1 MIGDVNSKPVPVNVF
16 SLLLVHLKTLILA
29 RLEVLF
35 AQKNDVQPPDLSIP
49 KGYIPLDLFFENYN
63 PDFQEVTTLM
73 LALAPHLLSDF
84 FDNILKEHFPD
95 GSQFPAFGGVRGKNH
110 RGILPTGETA
120 QFVIAGND
128 LTKRIAVQSLFDV
141 EHWFATEGIMRL
153 ETVPPGEP
161 AMSGRLILDSEWL
174 ERILT
179 GTVSLPRF
187 SPSFPAEQLQTALE
201 WEDLI
206 LPRSTLKQVRELLT
220 WIEHREAIQS
230 HKALQKHLKP
240 GYRALFHGPPGTGKT
255 LTASLLGKATK
266 RPVFRVDLSMVVSK
280 YIGETEKNLA
290 NLFDK
295 AANKDWI
302 LFFDEADALFGKRTE
317 IRDARD
323 KFANQESAFLLQK
336 VESFPGLVILASNFK
351 KNMDEAFARR
361 FQSIVYFPSPDAEH
375 RLLLWKSII
384 PEQLKLSKEID
395 LKKIADSYEFS
406 GSNIVNILHYCS
418 LQVLAGGLKQ
428 LVPNILMDGIRREY
442 RKEERLS

>member
-1 MIGDVNSKPVPVNVF
+1 MEINTIQRHANSIGLLEGLDYLKQILIFRLNNRDVPTSNGIASISLTNCDSSWVNFVKSKQP
-16 SLLLVHLKTLILA
+16 LLEEYLS
-29 RLEVLF
+29 VL
-35 AQKNDVQPPDLSIP
+35 
-49 KGYIPLDLFFENYN
+49 
-63 PDFQEVTTLM
+63 
-73 LALAPHLLSDF
+73 LALAPHLHSDF
-84 FDNILKEHFPD
+84 FDKILKEHFPD
-95 GSQFPAFGGVRGKNH
+95 GNQFPAFGGVRGKNH

-128 LTKRIAVQSLFDV
+128 LAKRITVQSLFGPQ
-141 EHWFATEGIMRL
+141 HWFATDGILRL

-161 AMSGRLILDSEWL
+161 VMSGRLILDAEWL
-174 ERILT
+174 ERIIT

-187 SPSFPAEQLQTALE
+187 SPSFPAEQLLTSLE

-206 LPRSTLKQVRELLT
+206 LPQTTLKQVRELLT
-220 WIEHREAIQS
+220 WIEHREAIQG
-230 HKALQKHLKP
+230 HEALQKHLKP
-240 GYRALFHGPPGTGKT
+240 GYRVLFHGPPGTGKT
-255 LTASLLGKATK
+255 LTASLLGKAAQ

-375 RLLLWKSII
+375 RLLLWLSII
-384 PEQLKLSKEID
+384 PKQLKLDKEID
-395 LKKIADSYEFS
+395 LKKIADTYAFS
-406 GSNIVNILHYCS
+406 GSNIVNIVHYCS
-418 LQVLAGGLKQ
+418 LQVLSTGSQRLS
-428 LVPNILMDGIRREY
+428 LDLLTEGIRREY

>member
-1 MIGDVNSKPVPVNVF
+1 MKHNIQKSFSYLKKVIEYRLDIGFKKVKSTPPA
-16 SLLLVHLKTLILA
+16 SLKTEEFFFNSFFKSSKITEEEIIIL
-29 RLEVLF
+29 
-35 AQKNDVQPPDLSIP
+35 
-49 KGYIPLDLFFENYN
+49 
-63 PDFQEVTTLM
+63 T
-73 LALAPHLLSDF
+73 LALTCHINPNFLISIISKYLPQGG
-84 FDNILKEHFPD
+84 EFPML
-95 GSQFPAFGGVRGKNH
+95 GGVKGKNH

-128 LTKRIAVQSLFDV
+128 LAKRIAVQSLFGP
-141 EHWFATEGIMRL
+141 EHWFATDGILRL
-153 ETVPPGEP
+153 ETMPPGEP
-161 AMSGRLILDSEWL
+161 VMSGRLILDAEWL
-174 ERILT
+174 ERITT
-179 GTVSLPRF
+179 GSVALPRF
-187 SPSFPAEQLQTALE
+187 SPSFPAEQLQTGLE

-206 LPRSTLKQVRELLT
+206 LPKTTLKQVRELLT
-220 WIEHREAIQS
+220 WIEHREAIKGYES
-230 HKALQKHLKP
+230 LQKHLKP
-240 GYRALFHGPPGTGKT
+240 GYRVLFHGPPGTGKT

-375 RLLLWKSII
+375 RLLLWLSII
-384 PEQLKLSKEID
+384 PKQLKLDKEID
-395 LKKIADSYEFS
+395 LKKIADTYAFS
-406 GSNIVNILHYCS
+406 GSNIVNIVHYCS
-418 LQVLAGGLKQ
+418 LQVLSTGSKRLS
-428 LVPNILMDGIRREY
+428 LDLLTEGIRREY